1 MITMKKDMDFLIEVR
16 HRRKR
21 KERFKLDNS
30 YQITN
35 TKPLRDYFKKEQE
48 DEN

>member
-1 MITMKKDMDFLIEVR
+1 MDFLIEVR
-16 HRRKR
+16 HRKR
-21 KERFKLDNS
+21 KQERFKLDNN

-35 TKPLRDYFKKEQE
+35 TKPLREYFKKEQE

>member
-1 MITMKKDMDFLIEVR
+1 MKKDRDFLIEVR

-21 KERFKLDNS
+21 TKERHKLDNN

-35 TKPLRDYFKKEQE
+35 TKVLRDYFKKEE
-48 DEN
+48 DKNES